1 MRAFILILALSIAS
15 LSWLNP
21 AEARPGGGH
30 SSSGHHSSSSHS
42 SSSHGSF
49 SHGSYSSHG
58 TSSHSSRPMS
68 NEELVIFL
76 IIVIVFILI
85 KMMEKMRNEA
95 SSLASMPTPIIRA
108 RRQDQVKQQMA
119 LLKQSDQNFS
129 GILFLD
135 FVHSLYSKFYS
146 YSTHPEFRYLS
157 PFLSADLQ
165 RHFDQAGPWTI
176 TEVVINGIKWQEIN
190 TEDQDSETICLVIDA
205 NYTLDLQG
213 KRTRYAVTERWQ
225 FKRKKGLLSPE
236 PEKMQSLCCP
246 HCGAPAQF
254 TDAGLC
260 EHCAR
265 VIRQGDRQW
274 YLTRRAVLE
283 TTALAAADLVSY
295 AEEQGTHL
303 ATITQDDLSEQM
315 KRFLQLH
322 GLADWEDF
330 WRPFVDNV
338 VKAYF
343 ISIYS
348 AWSHRDWQAAR
359 HLLSDRLFEANL
371 FWQQLYAEQNWVNR
385 LDQLNVGE
393 IEVAKIEI
401 DMFYEAVTVRIFA
414 SCYDYTEDAN
424 GKVIGGSKRALRL
437 YSEYW
442 TFVRR
447 IGAEKSS
454 APYSINQCP
463 QCGAPAD
470 NIGQTA
476 VCGYCGSKISTGE
489 FSWVLF
495 LITQDEAYDG

>member
-1 MRAFILILALSIAS
+1 VLL
-15 LSWLNP
+15 
-21 AEARPGGGH
+21 
-30 SSSGHHSSSSHS
+30 
-42 SSSHGSF
+42 
-49 SHGSYSSHG
+49 
-58 TSSHSSRPMS
+58 
-68 NEELVIFL
+68 L
-76 IIVIVFILI
+76 IIVIVFILF
-85 KMMEKMRNEA
+85 KMIEQKRNEA
-95 SSLASMPTPIIRA
+95 ASLVSMSTPVIRVK
-108 RRQDQVKQQMA
+108 RLEQVNQQLA
-119 LLKQSDQNFS
+119 LLKQSDPNFS

-165 RHFDQAGPWTI
+165 RHFDQAGPWTV
-176 TEVVINGIKWQEIN
+176 TEVVINGIQWQEI
-190 TEDQDSETICLVIDA
+190 TIEAPDSETICLVLDA

-213 KRTRYAVTERWQ
+213 QRTRYAVTERWQ
-225 FKRKKGLLSPE
+225 FERTKGLLSPE

-265 VIRQGDRQW
+265 VIKKGDRQW
-274 YLTRRAVLE
+274 YLARRAVLE

-303 ATITQDDLSEQM
+303 ATIKQDDLPEQM
-315 KRFLQLH
+315 TRFQQLH
-322 GLADWEDF
+322 GLADWEAF
-330 WRPFVDNV
+330 LQPFVNDV
-338 VKAYF
+338 VKASF
-343 ISIYS
+343 VSIYS
-348 AWSHRDWQAAR
+348 AWSQRAWQTAR
-359 HLLSDRLFEANL
+359 HLLSDRLYAANL

-385 LDQLNVGE
+385 LDDLNVGE
-393 IEVAKIEI
+393 VELIKIEI
-401 DMFYEAVTVRIFA
+401 DAFYEAVTVRIFA
-414 SCYDYTEDAN
+414 SCYDYTEDAS
-424 GKVIGGSKRALRL
+424 GKVIGGSKRSLRL

-447 IGAEKSS
+447 IGTEKIS

-476 VCGYCGSKISTGE
+476 VCGYCGAKISTGE

-495 LITQDEAYDG
+495 LIMQDENYDG